1 MGANDNNQ
9 SSNDL
14 QRTLG
19 LPAALAIG
27 VGTMVGAGVFV
38 FPGLAGGE
46 AGAGASISFIIAGV
60 IALLVALCTAEL
72 ATAMPSSG
80 GGYYFVSRVMGP
92 KLGTLVGLGQGFGLI
107 FATAFYLTGLA
118 EYLIELL
125 GEFDIDMGS
134 PTALIGVGIA
144 ILLLALNLFGTEKVG
159 QAQNYIVGG
168 LLIILITLFGYG
180 VLSVFGIF
188 GEANLPES
196 FVPKGWGP
204 VFSTT
209 ALVFTS
215 FLGFVQIATVA
226 GEVKAPHKTL
236 PRALTFSVLI
246 VTAIYVLV
254 LFVTTSVFS
263 ADELSEM
270 GETATVEVARELIGS
285 FGALAILFAGLLA
298 TLSSANASILSASR
312 TVYALGKDRLLPKKV
327 GQLHED
333 YGTPHIGLAVV
344 GLPII
349 ACMFLGRIEVL
360 AEVASLLHLILYGLI
375 CITLL
380 LCRRR
385 RPLWFA
391 PTYRTPLYPVVPI
404 VGAIACFGLIAWM
417 EYLSMAIGAGVILL
431 SLAYFF
437 LFDRGKKVAAPAPSH
452 IAPALRRP
460 YILLPINVDP
470 EEDDL
475 PALGML
481 EQFGRLELLALGY
494 DIIPEQTSPEQA
506 RDELGDAVKK
516 QLQTDIDA
524 LPVDKDYIET
534 ETAFT
539 SDFPA
544 LMANYLEE
552 EECQAI
558 LFHHRVT
565 NVERLVVPLGRPAEF
580 EVRMATILRELVHE
594 RHLPVLLLL
603 LNEEK
608 DIWTDTFE
616 EDARGLMNRAGVRAG
631 ELTVTHSGKND
642 LLEAIEGHTKATD
655 FVLLRETEAEDRAG
669 LLGRMLNDIKLAV
682 LLVLEEQK
690 KDEGE
695 AAGAE

>member
-1 MGANDNNQ
+1 MGKQDTDTQ
-9 SSNDL
+9 GGQQGLS
-14 QRTLG
+14 RTLG

-46 AGAGASISFIIAGV
+46 AGAGAAISFVIAGT
-60 IALLVALCTAEL
+60 IAMLVALCTAEL

-92 KLGTLVGLGQGFGLI
+92 RLGALVGLGQGFGLI

-118 EYLIELL
+118 EYLLEMLV
-125 GEFDIDMGS
+125 EFDIDIGE
-134 PTALIGVGIA
+134 PTALIGMGIA

-168 LLIILITLFGYG
+168 LLIILLTLFGYG
-180 VLSVFGIF
+180 LLSVFGVV
-188 GEANLPES
+188 GEANLPDEIA
-196 FVPKGWGP
+196 PQGWGP

-226 GEVKAPHKTL
+226 GEVKMPHKTL
-236 PRALTFSVLI
+236 PRALIFSVLI
-246 VTAIYVLV
+246 ATVVYVSV
-254 LFVTTSVFS
+254 LFVTTSLFP
-263 ADELSEM
+263 ADELAEM
-270 GETATVEVARELIGS
+270 GETATVEVARTLVGR
-285 FGALAILFAGLLA
+285 FGAIAILFAGLLA

-312 TVYALGKDRLLPKKV
+312 TVYALGKDGLLPSKV
-327 GQLHED
+327 GSLHED

-344 GLPII
+344 GLPIL
-349 ACMFLGRIEVL
+349 ACLFLGRIEVL

-375 CITLL
+375 CVTLI

-404 VGAIACFGLIAWM
+404 VGAIACFALIGWM
-417 EYLSMAIGAGVILL
+417 EYLSMAIGAGVIVL

-437 LFDRGKKVAAPAPSH
+437 LFDRGKQVTAPNPSH

-475 PALGML
+475 PRL
-481 EQFGRLELLALGY
+481 EVLEHFGRLDLLALGY
-494 DIIPEQTSPEQA
+494 LKIPEQTLPEQA
-506 RDELGDAVKK
+506 RDEHGEKVER
-516 QLQTDIDA
+516 QLQTDLDA
-524 LPVDKDYIET
+524 LPVNGECIDSET
-534 ETAFT
+534 VFT
-539 SDFPA
+539 SDFPKLA
-544 LMANYLEE
+544 SQYLEE

-558 LFHHRVT
+558 LFHHRT
-565 NVERLVVPLGRPAEF
+565 ETINRLVIPLGRPAHF
-580 EVRMATILRELVHE
+580 GVRMATILRELVHE
-594 RHLPVLLLL
+594 HHLPVLLLL
-603 LNEEK
+603 LDEEE
-608 DIWTDTFE
+608 DVWTDTFE
-616 EDARGLMNRAGVRAG
+616 DDARALMNRAGVRAG
-631 ELTVTHSGKND
+631 ELSVTHSGKDD
-642 LLEAIEGHTKATD
+642 LLEAINNNTEAND
-655 FVLLRETEAEDRAG
+655 FVLLRETEVDTRQTMLDRMFNG
-669 LLGRMLNDIKLAV
+669 IDLAV
-682 LLVLEEQK
+682 LLVLERIPE
-690 KDEGE
+690 EE
-695 AAGAE
+695 EE